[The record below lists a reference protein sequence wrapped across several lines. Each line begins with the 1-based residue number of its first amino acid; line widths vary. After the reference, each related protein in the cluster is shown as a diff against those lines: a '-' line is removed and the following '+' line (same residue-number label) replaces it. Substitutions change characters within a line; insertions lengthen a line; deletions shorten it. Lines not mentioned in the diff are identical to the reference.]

1 MQRCTIQA
9 NWDEEASVWYVVE
22 SDVPGS
28 VAEGDSLEELL
39 EKIKG
44 LLPDLVHLNRHLLG
58 ELTDSLPIHL
68 IAERSEVVDIRR

>member
-22 SDVPGS
+22 SDVPGL

-58 ELTDSLPIHL
+58 ELPASLSIHL